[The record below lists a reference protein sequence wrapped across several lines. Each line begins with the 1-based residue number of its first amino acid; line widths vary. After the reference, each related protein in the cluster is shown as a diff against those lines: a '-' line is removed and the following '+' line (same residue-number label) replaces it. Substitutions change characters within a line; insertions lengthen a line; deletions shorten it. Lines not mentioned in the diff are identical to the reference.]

1 MGRACK
7 ACKREGLPACSVI
20 PLLFRRVGSRA
31 GGGFLPKESFG
42 VEVWKLCAS
51 KIGRVASRMWY
62 GCSITVG
69 FWMQLVLGVPNH
81 VSEQLERPTSNAANL
96 GRASRRTEANSPKIV
111 EGEGEQMNNNSWPP
125 GRAAALARL
134 LPNHGAGSGP
144 ELASAN
150 DQT

>member
-1 MGRACK
+1 MQTRGSAC
-7 ACKREGLPACSVI
+7 CSVI

-69 FWMQLVLGVPNH
+69 CWMQLVLV
-81 VSEQLERPTSNAANL
+81 VSNQVAEQLERPTSNAANL

-111 EGEGEQMNNNSWPP
+111 DGVGQ
-125 GRAAALARL
+125 
-134 LPNHGAGSGP
+134 
-144 ELASAN
+144 AN
-150 DQT
+150 RQ